1 MGAGETGTGYRIVF
15 DPEAVDDL
23 HDLDPP
29 VREHIAEKI
38 EWLKEHAEQIGH
50 QRLKGLPK
58 DLRGLCRYRVGD
70 YRVLYWIYPGRRE
83 LRIYAVIHRRTAYG
97 ILR

>member
-1 MGAGETGTGYRIVF
+1 MGAGETGTGYRIIF

-23 HDLDPP
+23 RDLDPP
-29 VREHIAEKI
+29 VRKRIAEKI
-38 EWLKEHAEQIGH
+38 EWLQEQAGQIRH
-50 QRLKGLPK
+50 QRLKDLPK

-70 YRVLYWIYPGRRE
+70 YRVLYWIYSERRE
-83 LRIYAVIHRRTAYG
+83 IRVYAVIHRRTAYG